1 MAKQIFYAAPR
12 GTYSDKATRQKR
24 QDSSWTLSLG
34 ILSDLDKSPSQIICL
49 TAADKVVV
57 LKCHVLLLKYLTMLV
72 RALASFFAWE
82 LVQK

>member
-34 ILSDLDKSPSQIICL
+34 ILSDLDKSPSHIMCL

-57 LKCHVLLLKYLTMLV
+57 LKCDVLLQKYFKMLL
-72 RALASFFAWE
+72 RAFAWE

>member
-34 ILSDLDKSPSQIICL
+34 ILSDLDKSPSHIIIYL

-57 LKCHVLLLKYLTMLV
+57 LKCDVLLQKYFKMLL
-72 RALASFFAWE
+72 RAFAWE